1 MPTSKPSSL
10 VTDKNTEMIEE
21 SQSTLPTW
29 SIIIFLIIVFFI
41 IKKLIYS
48 PDPKRDGK

>member
-10 VTDKNTEMIEE
+10 VTEKNTEMIEE
-21 SQSTLPTW
+21 SQTSLPTW
-29 SIIIFLIIVFFI
+29 SIVIFLIIVFFMV
-41 IKKLIYS
+41 KKLIYT